1 MEFREFIRKPFVVYE
16 EEQPVVP
23 QPEPDAPFELE
34 KEKKFKVPA
43 QPKQLQP
50 KGFISQMDFARAPF
64 KNVEQKDLKDSII
77 KTLPKEI
84 LGANGLPIRHK
95 NLNIYGDQ
103 DQDQKL
109 RWDYIEKFNDLDDER
124 GEVTY
129 DEYEHHV
136 DGKFTKDPDE
146 RSVTRFLQ
154 EKAERMYIGESNAGG
169 EIYRQINEYLRGNGK
184 DDDHF
189 IKSLTALLLHQDES
203 TDRGMRWD
211 RSEGPEHTFRGLT
224 HNPFRNLNEGEI
236 IQDPG
241 FMSTSDSYTK
251 ASNPIFHGENGVTMD
266 ILGGKNGRNLFNRSE
281 GEYLYQPNTKLKY
294 VGRYGMG
301 EREDDPENYQNQIGD
316 YMFGQVDGGKEE
328 DYELKESVK
337 LKKPRISKLMK
348 EISDAFKERM
358 DDFQFEVL
366 KPEEEPEQE
375 AQQPEPKQFRD
386 VLKQMID
393 IDD

>member
-1 MEFREFIRKPFVVYE
+1 MKFTDFIVEMPDTPPSPPERVDKP
-16 EEQPVVP
+16 VP
-23 QPEPDAPFELE
+23 ENKFELE

-43 QPKQLQP
+43 QPKQLRP

-109 RWDYIEKFNDLDDER
+109 RWDFIKQFTGDVS
-124 GEVTY
+124 GEYTH
-129 DEYEHHV
+129 DEYEHHD
-136 DGKFTKDPDE
+136 DGAFTKDPDE

-224 HNPFRNLNEGEI
+224 HNPFRNLNVGEI

-301 EREDDPENYQNQIGD
+301 DIEADRENYQNNIGD
-316 YMFGQVDGGKEE
+316 YMFEQVDGSKEE

-386 VLKQMID
+386 VLKQMVD